1 MGREGDDM
9 SDAAATMRALRWLAG
24 VAGRI
29 DELKARVDAEVNMRI
44 ATHPDLA
51 DLDDWLDD
59 YYAKSGVEW

>member
-1 MGREGDDM
+1 M
-9 SDAAATMRALRWLAG
+9 SEQAVSTLRALRWLAG

-29 DELKARVDAEVNMRI
+29 EELKAQVDAETDRRI

-59 YYAKSGVEW
+59 YYSATGKGVEW